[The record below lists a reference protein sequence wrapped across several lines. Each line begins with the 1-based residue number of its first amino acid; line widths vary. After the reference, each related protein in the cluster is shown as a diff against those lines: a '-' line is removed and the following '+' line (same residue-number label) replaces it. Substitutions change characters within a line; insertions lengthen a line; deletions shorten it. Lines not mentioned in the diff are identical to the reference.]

1 MAPSA
6 LIERTSVE
14 IIVVWLLLA
23 AGVGFLADAR
33 GRNFFGYF
41 LLSAVL
47 SPLLGLIVVLV
58 SANLKEQEAKELQ
71 RKADQEAQD
80 IQRKADHER
89 ELESIRAIATA
100 TTSAASVTSEPPK
113 SIAEELTK
121 LAALREQG
129 VLTPEEFTDQK
140 ARLLART

>member
-1 MAPSA
+1 M
-6 LIERTSVE
+6 E
-14 IIVVWLLLA
+14 IIVAWLLLA
-23 AGVGFLADAR
+23 VGVGLLADSR

-71 RKADQEAQD
+71 RKAEQEAQD
-80 IQRKADHER
+80 ILRKADHER

-100 TTSAASVTSEPPK
+100 KTSAASITSEPPK
-113 SIAEELTK
+113 SIAEELMK
-121 LAALREQG
+121 LASLRDQG
-129 VLTPEEFTDQK
+129 VLTPEEFSHQK
-140 ARLLART
+140 ARLLAKT